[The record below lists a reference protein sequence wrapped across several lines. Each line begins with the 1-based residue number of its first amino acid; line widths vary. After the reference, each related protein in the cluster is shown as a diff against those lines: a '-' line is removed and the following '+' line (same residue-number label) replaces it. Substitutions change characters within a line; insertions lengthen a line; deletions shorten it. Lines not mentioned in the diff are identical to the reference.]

1 MSPTHTPQRSP
12 IKVSRSQSQEDIKS
26 YELVDNLE
34 LDEDDQDVEISMRVE
49 HSSPKSQI
57 KQFQSETLAEDD
69 QDMDDVE
76 EDMPSPTPAPLADSR
91 RQQMRTP
98 EPSQRRSQKVS
109 GQPWPGSP
117 GALAPFD
124 WEDFENRYEKALT
137 EADQKEADLVA
148 EFEQLVQYFNVWA
161 SASSSHDS
169 ERAVKRLQTRTRYV
183 HLSENRLKEKKEHL
197 HEVVKAFKSALLLL
211 STERS

>member
-1 MSPTHTPQRSP
+1 LSHPCSKEQPIKERLPEDTISTQAEQNDSVALSGIPTCFYLRSFLVSNMSPTHTPQRSP
-12 IKVSRSQSQEDIKS
+12 IKVSRSESQEDIKS

-148 EFEQLVQYFNVWA
+148 EFEQLVQVMLRP
-161 SASSSHDS
+161 SCLSDS
-169 ERAVKRLQTRTRYV
+169 G
-183 HLSENRLKEKKEHL
+183 
-197 HEVVKAFKSALLLL
+197 
-211 STERS
+211 